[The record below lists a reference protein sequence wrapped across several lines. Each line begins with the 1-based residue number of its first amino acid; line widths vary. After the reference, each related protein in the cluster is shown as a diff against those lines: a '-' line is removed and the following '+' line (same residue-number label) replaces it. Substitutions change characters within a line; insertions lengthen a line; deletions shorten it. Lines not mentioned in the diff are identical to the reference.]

1 MNLKEYLKP
10 TAFESALIDIF
21 IKVIPQLISFL
32 IMLYVYLWIYDKY
45 GIDRTIISLLIILI
59 LSQGRGKK

>member
-1 MNLKEYLKP
+1 MNIKEYLKP
-10 TAFESALIDIF
+10 TAFESALIGIF